1 MSKLKLF
8 LIDLTIAAVLAVM
21 LILVLDAAD
30 NMIRHVS
37 LSCAEQITAAGM
49 EAA

>member
-37 LSCAEQITAAGM
+37 LSCAE
-49 EAA
+49 

>member
-30 NMIRHVS
+30 NMIRHMS
-37 LSCAEQITAAGM
+37 LSFAEQITAAGM